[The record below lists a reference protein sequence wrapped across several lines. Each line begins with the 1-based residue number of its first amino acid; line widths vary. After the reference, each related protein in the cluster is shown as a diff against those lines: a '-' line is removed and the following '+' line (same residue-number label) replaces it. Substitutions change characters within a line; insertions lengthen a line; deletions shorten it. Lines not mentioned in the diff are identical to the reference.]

1 MQAAGTDAGDWSSG
15 SEMVCCTKEMNEV
28 VDDDVKTRQARK
40 IPVDYN
46 SYCRQGRD
54 EFWS

>member
-54 EFWS
+54 EF